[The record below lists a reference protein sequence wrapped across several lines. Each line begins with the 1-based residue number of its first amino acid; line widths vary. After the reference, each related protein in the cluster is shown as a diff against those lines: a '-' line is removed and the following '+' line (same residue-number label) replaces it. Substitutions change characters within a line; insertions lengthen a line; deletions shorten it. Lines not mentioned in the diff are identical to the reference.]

1 MPPWP
6 AGPWSLILAE
16 PLVGMADAA
25 QSRVQTAIKD
35 FINAVDSVRL
45 CGGLL

>member
-6 AGPWSLILAE
+6 AGPWIFAE